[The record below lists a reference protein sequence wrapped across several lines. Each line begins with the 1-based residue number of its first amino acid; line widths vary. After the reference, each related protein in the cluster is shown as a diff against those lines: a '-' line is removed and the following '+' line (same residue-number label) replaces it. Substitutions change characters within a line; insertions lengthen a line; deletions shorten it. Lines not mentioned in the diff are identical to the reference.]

1 MVASH
6 ATLEGR
12 SFRSLLTRA
21 GVSTTDVANLTD
33 AASKIETESTDAT
46 IVICLWLPTDELLNE
61 AQLIEQVDA
70 ANAIAVD
77 AIVVAVA
84 ESPSVR
90 ACMAAARAGVAD
102 IVDVAI
108 ESPSAIAQRWPT
120 MATRQRS
127 IATALLRADV
137 SREVLHDLLRELVRT
152 ERRVVDLEERIAQRP
167 SARNIR
173 PTAEVGR
180 TTTVLVVESDRE
192 LANQM
197 VAELERIGLS
207 TFAFLSGEDAVHE
220 VAQLIQAGAWF
231 DLALISVRLPGIDGF
246 ETIRRLRG
254 VQRGL
259 TALVMTD
266 VTDLA
271 AAIAPA
277 DVEVVAV
284 VTKPIENL
292 ADFSNRVGSL
302 AANAAQHTREEVYLR
317 RIKERHDD
325 VLTAYRQLV
334 TDE

>member
-1 MVASH
+1 MSPSAPSQTSIPTLAQPIRAFVVASH

-21 GVSTTDVANLTD
+21 GVSTTDVATLTD
-33 AASKIETESTDAT
+33 AAAKIENESSEAT
-46 IVICLWLPTDELLNE
+46 IVICLWLPNDDLLNE

-102 IVDVAI
+102 IVDLAI
-108 ESPSAIAQRWPT
+108 ETPAAIAQRWPT
-120 MATRQRS
+120 MAARQRS

-137 SREVLHDLLRELVRT
+137 SREVLDNLLRELVRT
-152 ERRVVDLEERIAQRP
+152 A
-167 SARNIR
+167 
-173 PTAEVGR
+173 
-180 TTTVLVVESDRE
+180 TVLVVEADRQV
-192 LANQM
+192 ANQM

-207 TFAFLSGEDAVHE
+207 TFAFLSGENAVHE
-220 VAQLIQAGAWF
+220 VAQLSQSGTWF

-246 ETIRRLRG
+246 ETIRRLRA
-254 VQRGL
+254 VQHGL
-259 TALVMTD
+259 TALVLTD
-266 VTDLA
+266 VTDLTA
-271 AAIAPA
+271 ATAPA
-277 DVEVVAV
+277 DVEIVAV

-292 ADFSNRVGSL
+292 AEFSTRVGTL
-302 AANAAQHTREEVYLR
+302 ASDAAQRTREEVYLR
-317 RIKERHDD
+317 RIKERHDN

-334 TDE
+334 TDGDS